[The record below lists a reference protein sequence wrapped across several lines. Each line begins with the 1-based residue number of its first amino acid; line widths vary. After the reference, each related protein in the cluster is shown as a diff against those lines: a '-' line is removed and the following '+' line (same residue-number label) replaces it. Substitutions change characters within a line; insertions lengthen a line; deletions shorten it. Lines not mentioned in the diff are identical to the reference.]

1 MHIVLDR
8 VQLEKLRKV
17 ERVRFKLGNATN
29 RRMIVVCPE
38 TSTRVS
44 DDTDAPDLSDRDA
57 DSR

>member
-1 MHIVLDR
+1 
-8 VQLEKLRKV
+8 V

-29 RRMIVVCPE
+29 RRTIVVCPE